1 MNRDAWRCELDSRD
15 PEYSPP
21 PTLEEQEEL
30 EQLQDLEYE
39 RELEFR
45 DYLSR

>member
-21 PTLEEQEEL
+21 PSLEEQEEL
-30 EQLQDLEYE
+30 EELQD
-39 RELEFR
+39 REQETQDLFNKYR
-45 DYLSR
+45 R